1 MKKITL
7 AICLSVLSLAASSKA
22 DMWTG
27 AMHDTINV
35 ADTNARRAD
44 TVISKVFNIAE
55 YHRLRFALRIENKN
69 DTNFANDSVWVK
81 WQYSHDTKTWSAV
94 KDTLLKFALPNYPLD
109 TTFNSAITYN
119 RDTVDIGMYGRA
131 LIIKAHTLGSG
142 AGIPIVNNVY
152 KRNVTV
158 FVGTNP

>member
-1 MKKITL
+1 MKKIIL
-7 AICLSVLSLAASSKA
+7 ALVLFVSLGATAKA

-27 AMHDTINV
+27 EMADTINA
-35 ADTNARRAD
+35 ADTAARRAD
-44 TVISKVFNIAE
+44 TVISKVFKIGE
-55 YHRLRFALRIENKN
+55 HHRLRFALRVENRT
-69 DTNFANDSVWVK
+69 DTNFANDSMWVK

-94 KDTLLKFALPNYPLD
+94 KDTLLKFAVPNYPLD

-142 AGIPIVNNVY
+142 AGIPLLNNVY
-152 KRNVTV
+152 RRIVTV